1 MAFPPS
7 RARLASEIA
16 ILTAFLTRLIAA
28 LKNRP
33 DLSFP
38 LGLWVLITAT
48 AAITGPFQTFDLLT
62 PFPRLVYWGF
72 VVGLSI
78 GLSLLQMHLLAARPA
93 IWRVLGWL
101 PFSIVF
107 AGLLQALNLAVFPH
121 WRGWPD
127 YLWLLGVVV
136 AISYLVELA
145 DKLLILLVPRP
156 AEAAGHDPVAA
167 LMERLPPEKRGH
179 LIRMEA
185 KDHYLSVVTSAGEAL
200 ILMRMADAEALL
212 GGADGIRVHRSHWVI
227 QTEVRGHLRRE
238 GRDLLLMSDGSEV
251 PVSRGARPD
260 VERSGLIPS
269 RAAR

>member
-1 MAFPPS
+1 LLTTLLTMVTAKLK
-7 RARLASEIA
+7 ARPGL
-16 ILTAFLTRLIAA
+16 IL
-28 LKNRP
+28 
-33 DLSFP
+33 P

-48 AAITGPFQTFDLLT
+48 ATITGPFQTFDRLT
-62 PFPRLVYWGF
+62 PLPRLIYWGF

-78 GLSLLQMHLLAARPA
+78 GLSLWQMHVLAARPV

-101 PFSIVF
+101 PYSVVF
-107 AGLLQALNLAVFPH
+107 AGILQALNLAVFPH

-136 AISYLVELA
+136 AICYLVELA
-145 DKLLILLVPRP
+145 DKLLMTTPQVAAQDAARDP
-156 AEAAGHDPVAA
+156 AAA
-167 LMERLPPEKRGH
+167 LMERLPPEKRGR

-185 KDHYLSVVTSAGEAL
+185 QDHYLSVVTAAGETL

-212 GGADGIRVHRSHWVI
+212 AEADGIRVHRSHWVMRA
-227 QTEVRGHLRRE
+227 EVRGHLRRE
-238 GRDLLLMSDGSEV
+238 GRDFLLMSDDSEV

-260 VERSGLIPS
+260 VERTGLIPS

>member
-1 MAFPPS
+1 LETYALS
-7 RARLASEIA
+7 
-16 ILTAFLTRLIAA
+16 AFLTRLIATLKDRPA
-28 LKNRP
+28 LA
-33 DLSFP
+33 FP

-48 AAITGPFQTFDLLT
+48 AAITGPFQTFDLLA

-78 GLSLLQMHLLAARPA
+78 GLSVLQMHVLAARPA

-101 PFSIVF
+101 PFSVVF

-145 DKLLILLVPRP
+145 DKLLILVSP
-156 AEAAGHDPVAA
+156 ATDAAAGHDPVAA
-167 LMERLPPEKRGH
+167 LMERLPPEKRGR

-185 KDHYLSVVTSAGEAL
+185 KDHYLSVVTAAGETL

-212 GGADGIRVHRSHWVI
+212 AGTDGIRVHRSHWVM
-227 QTEVRGHLRRE
+227 QAEAKGHLRRE